1 MSNKLN
7 EGQKKAAEEFFDF
20 LMSDEKEMIISG
32 GGGYGKSFLL
42 KHFLDTV
49 LPEYQNL
56 CELMGQDPA
65 YDDIV
70 VCATTKQAAAVLQKS
85 LGIETKTIHSFLNL
99 KVKEDFI
106 SGRTGLIK
114 TKKWV
119 VHQRKIIFIDE
130 CPMVGRELD
139 QLVYEGTM
147 NCKIVWVGDKEQL
160 TPVMESLSPIYS
172 RNLRTTELT
181 QPVRN
186 SGNQALMDLCA
197 QLKETVKTGIF
208 KPIEIVPGSIDLLD
222 SEGLEAYL
230 NHHYA
235 NEQPM
240 DKRIVAYS
248 NNRVVDF
255 NEYIREIRGKSHI
268 FEVGETL
275 VNNSTVEI
283 NGLIFH
289 GDSECAIL
297 NNHGEHLKKVGQA
310 EFYAQEVDL
319 ATSSGILTRIN
330 IPSNRP
336 HFIEVLRY
344 YANKKDW
351 STYYYLKNNFPDLR
365 PYDSTT
371 VHKVQGGTYESILL
385 DVGNISTCTI
395 ADQVARLLYVGVSR
409 AKSHV
414 YLYGNLKEAYGGLSY
429 AGELIRT
436 S

>member
-1 MSNKLN
+1 M
-7 EGQKKAAEEFFDF
+7 
-20 LMSDEKEMIISG
+20 
-32 GGGYGKSFLL
+32 
-42 KHFLDTV
+42 
-49 LPEYQNL
+49 
-56 CELMGQDPA
+56 
-65 YDDIV
+65 
-70 VCATTKQAAAVLQKS
+70 
-85 LGIETKTIHSFLNL
+85 
-99 KVKEDFI
+99 
-106 SGRTGLIK
+106 
-114 TKKWV
+114 
-119 VHQRKIIFIDE
+119 
-130 CPMVGRELD
+130 
-139 QLVYEGTM
+139 
-147 NCKIVWVGDKEQL
+147 
-160 TPVMESLSPIYS
+160 
-172 RNLRTTELT
+172 
-181 QPVRN
+181 
-186 SGNQALMDLCA
+186 
-197 QLKETVKTGIF
+197 
-208 KPIEIVPGSIDLLD
+208 
-222 SEGLEAYL
+222 
-230 NHHYA
+230 
-235 NEQPM
+235 
-240 DKRIVAYS
+240 
-248 NNRVVDF
+248 DF